1 VFILSAFG
9 ASEEESAVEESPA
22 FEEASAFEDE
32 SFLEEEAA
40 SDEEELSPQAV
51 SIDPTM
57 QRLSAPA
64 STLLSFAI
72 IISSLNIA
80 LYNIVLQRYCC
91 KILMPLF
98 KAA

>member
-1 VFILSAFG
+1 VLLSAVLLF
-9 ASEEESAVEESPA
+9 EVLLSAAEDLLD
-22 FEEASAFEDE
+22 EASALDDE
-32 SFLEEEAA
+32 S
-40 SDEEELSPQAV
+40 SPQAV

-64 STLLSFAI
+64 RTLLSFAI

>member
-9 ASEEESAVEESPA
+9 ASEDEAAAEESPA
-22 FEEASAFEDE
+22 FEESAFEE
-32 SFLEEEAA
+32 SAFFEEEAA
-40 SDEEELSPQAV
+40 SSDEEELPQAV

-64 STLLSFAI
+64 RTLLSFAI

-80 LYNIVLQRYCC
+80 L
-91 KILMPLF
+91 
-98 KAA
+98 